1 MKKHNNIKKGGK
13 MIILEESSSDDDT
26 ESMSFSVPI
35 QKQVQSSLDHRNMM
49 NTDNRIG
56 DIFKQDDFILCK
68 NENGDIVSCGFNIQS
83 LLLKQGISPMSS
95 IFHVDDRENQIMGD
109 DDNVDVVK
117 IQIMNN
123 DKSGSIHQTSSVP
136 PGLCVINEKLPQLC
150 KHTYIE
156 EEEDISDDIIDR
168 LLELASVNEKQ
179 KRKTQKRNPMSI
191 VMVAG
196 TNNKRKSRKYI
207 KK

>member
-1 MKKHNNIKKGGK
+1 MKNISLKKGGK
-13 MIILEESSSDDDT
+13 MIILEESLSDDDT
-26 ESMSFSVPI
+26 NEIETETESMSLPGSFNTS
-35 QKQVQSSLDHRNMM
+35 MM
-49 NTDNRIG
+49 NIDNRIV

-95 IFHVDDRENQIMGD
+95 IFHVNDITDEIIED
-109 DDNVDVVK
+109 EDDNVNIFK

-123 DKSGSIHQTSSVP
+123 DKNGCIHHASALP

-168 LLELASVNEKQ
+168 LLELASFSEKQ
-179 KRKTQKRNPMSI
+179 KRKTRKRNQVAV

-196 TNNKRKSRKYI
+196 TSSKRKSRKHVE
-207 KK
+207 K

>member
-1 MKKHNNIKKGGK
+1 MKNIKKGGK
-13 MIILEESSSDDDT
+13 MIILEESSSDDDINENETET
-26 ESMSFSVPI
+26 ESVSHSVPI
-35 QKQVQSSLDHRNMM
+35 NTSMM
-49 NTDNRIG
+49 NIDNRVG

-95 IFHVDDRENQIMGD
+95 IFHVDDRENEIMDD
-109 DDNVDVVK
+109 DDNVNVIK
-117 IQIMNN
+117 IQIADN
-123 DKSGSIHQTSSVP
+123 DKSGCIHQASAIP

-168 LLELASVNEKQ
+168 LLELASVSEKQ
-179 KRKTQKRNPMSI
+179 KRKTRKRNPVEV

-196 TNNKRKSRKYI
+196 TSNKRKSRKHQGKI
-207 KK
+207 KE